1 MRQADGEVETLI
13 DKLVRSVDR
22 RLVKGL
28 FLVVALVYVAW
39 GVGRYRA
46 IYQESFYVTNT
57 SPEAVVLQ
65 VTADYVICA
74 PFDRSSKEI
83 EPAFQILK
91 NRRGS
96 QYNFSTGTGRPP
108 TSEKCA
114 GRCLS
119 HCDTFSCDST
129 RKDPNS
135 RHSLELRLCPTVGV
149 EVAGLVGL
157 FLGVLGTRFR
167 WGRLRLD
174 SWLLLYRRPA
184 GVFCAIGQ
192 GCALEALDPS

>member
-1 MRQADGEVETLI
+1 METLI
-13 DKLVRSVDR
+13 NKLVRSVDR

-91 NRRGS
+91 NEEDPSIIFRLEQVGPLHPKS
-96 QYNFSTGTGRPP
+96 VP
-108 TSEKCA
+108 A
-114 GRCLS
+114 GAS
-119 HCDTFSCDST
+119 
-129 RKDPNS
+129 
-135 RHSLELRLCPTVGV
+135 PTVTPSPV
-149 EVAGLVGL
+149 IPQEKILTLVL
-157 FLGVLGTRFR
+157 Q
-167 WGRLRLD
+167 
-174 SWLLLYRRPA
+174 P
-184 GVFCAIGQ
+184 
-192 GCALEALDPS
+192 